1 MNAVT
6 RGLVVGAVA
15 ALLVSCGRAPGAKD
29 EDALLAFARAA
40 VERNPAI
47 ELVATDE
54 SRRVFTVRDRA
65 SGRVEVV
72 ALDALV
78 AGPPW
83 ASAAAPAVSAEVS
96 SAATGAETVEQPE
109 AEPPA
114 ASAVEDEATDGA
126 DAVADGGTI
135 PPGVVVDRTG
145 GRLAISGPGVSITS
159 VPAAPRGDDAAGAPR
174 LTRRDAPIVCDGA
187 RVLRLEDR
195 TLEVDGDAIVARG
208 GCEVYVTRSRIVAT
222 GVAVRAEG
230 ARVHLAES
238 DVVGGTA
245 SVEASD
251 GADVFLQGSSVRGT
265 TRRFR
270 GATIHDLGGNRLR

>member
-1 MNAVT
+1 M
-6 RGLVVGAVA
+6 
-15 ALLVSCGRAPGAKD
+15 
-29 EDALLAFARAA
+29 
-40 VERNPAI
+40 
-47 ELVATDE
+47 
-54 SRRVFTVRDRA
+54 
-65 SGRVEVV
+65 
-72 ALDALV
+72 
-78 AGPPW
+78 
-83 ASAAAPAVSAEVS
+83 
-96 SAATGAETVEQPE
+96 
-109 AEPPA
+109 
-114 ASAVEDEATDGA
+114 
-126 DAVADGGTI
+126 
-135 PPGVVVDRTG
+135 
-145 GRLAISGPGVSITS
+145 
-159 VPAAPRGDDAAGAPR
+159 
-174 LTRRDAPIVCDGA
+174 CDGA